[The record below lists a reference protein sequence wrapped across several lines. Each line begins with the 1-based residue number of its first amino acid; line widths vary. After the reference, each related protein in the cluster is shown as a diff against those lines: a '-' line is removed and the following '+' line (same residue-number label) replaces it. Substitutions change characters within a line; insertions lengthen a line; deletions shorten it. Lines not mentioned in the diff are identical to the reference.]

1 MKKIYIVLVRRFFNN
16 NGADYAMAI
25 DSVGDINTFSSKK
38 KALEFHESLVEKCKK
53 CFWSD
58 ANELKGKVFGDET
71 VRTTEFSY
79 DNTRIYIST
88 IIKDIH

>member
-1 MKKIYIVLVRRFFNN
+1 MKVWLRN
-16 NGADYAMAI
+16 A
-25 DSVGDINTFSSKK
+25 
-38 KALEFHESLVEKCKK
+38 KK

-88 IIKDIH
+88 IIKEVN